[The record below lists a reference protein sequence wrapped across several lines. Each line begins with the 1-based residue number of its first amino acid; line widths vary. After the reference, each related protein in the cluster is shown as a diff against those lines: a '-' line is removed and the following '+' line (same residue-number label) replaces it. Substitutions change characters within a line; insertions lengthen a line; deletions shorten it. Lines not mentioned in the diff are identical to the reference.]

1 MERNYKTM
9 NTDMINLE
17 QAQHVEQY
25 VFGSIFIVLVS
36 ALIYFIRRIEKK
48 DEDLK
53 DISTKVIQAL
63 GENNEIIRNNTEML
77 NSIKRR
83 LNQ

>member
-1 MERNYKTM
+1 M

-83 LNQ
+83 LNNDR

>member
-1 MERNYKTM
+1 M

-53 DISTKVIQAL
+53 DISAKVIQAL

-83 LNQ
+83 LHND

>member
-1 MERNYKTM
+1 M
-9 NTDMINLE
+9 TDMINLE

-83 LNQ
+83 LNND

>member
-1 MERNYKTM
+1 
-9 NTDMINLE
+9 MINLE

-83 LNQ
+83 LNND

>member
-1 MERNYKTM
+1 MERNNKNM
-9 NTDMINLE
+9 NTNMINLE

>member
-1 MERNYKTM
+1 M

-83 LNQ
+83 LNND

>member
-83 LNQ
+83 INQ

>member
-1 MERNYKTM
+1 M
-9 NTDMINLE
+9 NMTDMINLE

-83 LNQ
+83 LNNDR

>member
-1 MERNYKTM
+1 M

-83 LNQ
+83 LHND

>member
-1 MERNYKTM
+1 M

-36 ALIYFIRRIEKK
+36 ALIYFIKRIESK
-48 DEDLK
+48 DKDLK
-53 DISTKVIQAL
+53 EISNKVIEAL
-63 GENNEIIRNNTEML
+63 GENNEIIRNNTEV
-77 NSIKRR
+77 
-83 LNQ
+83 LNQIKGRLKS